1 MGCSCKFSLQPI
13 HGSCFCA
20 FLRQT
25 MKGLAYLKR
34 STSCHLKSVDLAI
47 QAALEALIF
56 FWLGKWGKSAGKDNM
71 I

>member
-1 MGCSCKFSLQPI
+1 
-13 HGSCFCA
+13 
-20 FLRQT
+20 

-34 STSCHLKSVDLAI
+34 STSCHLKSVVLAI